1 MQKQGVKKRNAQMN
15 EFVDGVM
22 ENGSFNSS
30 ITFSKFLECFK
41 GGGPMRSV
49 VLHFGRR
56 RRRVQEQK
64 VQI

>member
-22 ENGSFNSS
+22 ENGSLNSS

-41 GGGPMRSV
+41 GGGGPMRSV

-56 RRRVQEQK
+56 RRRIQE
-64 VQI
+64 